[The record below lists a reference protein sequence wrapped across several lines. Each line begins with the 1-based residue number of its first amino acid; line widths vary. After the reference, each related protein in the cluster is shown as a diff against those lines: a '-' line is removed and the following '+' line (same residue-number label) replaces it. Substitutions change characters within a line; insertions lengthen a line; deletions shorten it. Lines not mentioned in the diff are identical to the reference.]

1 MEGYASVSAV
11 MKRSSMHFQSPWVF
25 LVMTLMVV
33 CISECVNNTQHYDP
47 ILDTKASSLCGEV
60 VPEKLAT

>member
-1 MEGYASVSAV
+1 
-11 MKRSSMHFQSPWVF
+11 
-25 LVMTLMVV
+25 MTLMVV